1 MDLQTVPLDQLREH
15 PDNPRSHFDPAQLAE
30 LADSIKAKGILNP
43 LLVRPNGKKGFQ
55 VLAGARRLR
64 AARGAGLAEV
74 PVIVRELDDE
84 AALEVL
90 IVDNLQRADVHP
102 FDEARGYQTL
112 LTRPG
117 YDVARIAERVG
128 RSVAYIYDR
137 VKLLNLTK
145 EAQDLFLAGKFTAGH
160 AVLLARLKPED
171 QKRAL
176 DPGGRRNGLFREEA
190 GLPFSEEDEEMELS
204 EEPGDPYHLLAPRS
218 VRELKGWIAEY
229 VKFDRDQVDPML
241 FPETAE
247 TLTAAH
253 EASAKIIPITRSYLA
268 SDDVRQTGKERI
280 YGERSWKRADGKE
293 GSKQCGAEIRPTIG
307 VVVCGD
313 GWGEAFPVCID
324 KKRCKTHWASEIREA
339 KKRAEGVT
347 KSGKTGQD
355 RYELEQQKYR
365 EQEAEK
371 EAKRARWKKALP
383 DILEAVAE
391 KVKKAPVKA
400 NGFLADL
407 VIGGLEHYSARSKD
421 IQKLLSR
428 GKTAEDLVRHAALIV
443 LVSHAQDWNAP
454 ESFPKRAKAFGLDV
468 KKILDE
474 AAPAEKGVKEP
485 TCRICGCTE
494 DNACEMID
502 GEGCSWVEKDLCSN
516 PKCVAKAGKPKK
528 KAAK

>member
-64 AARGAGLAEV
+64 AARGAGLEEV

-176 DPGGRRNGLFREEA
+176 DPDNRHDGLFRQEV
-190 GLPFSEEDEEMELS
+190 GLPYTEELEVDAK
-204 EEPGDPYHLLAPRS
+204 DPYRLVAPRS
-218 VRELKGWIAEY
+218 VRELKGWIEER

-247 TLTAAH
+247 TLATAR
-253 EASAKIIPITRSYLA
+253 EVSTKIVPITRDYMA
-268 SDDVRQTGKERI
+268 SDDVRQVGKERI
-280 YGERSWKRADGKE
+280 YSERSWKRADGKD
-293 GSKQCGAEIRPTIG
+293 GSKTCDSEIRPTIG

-313 GWGEAFPVCID
+313 GWGEAFAVCID
-324 KKRCKTHWASEIREA
+324 KKRCKVHWGAEIREA
-339 KKRAEGVT
+339 KKRAEDVT
-347 KSGKTGQD
+347 KSGKTGKD
-355 RYELEQQKYR
+355 RYDLEQQKYR

-371 EAKRARWKKALP
+371 KAKRARWKKALP

-407 VIGGLEHYSARSKD
+407 VIGGLENYSARSKD